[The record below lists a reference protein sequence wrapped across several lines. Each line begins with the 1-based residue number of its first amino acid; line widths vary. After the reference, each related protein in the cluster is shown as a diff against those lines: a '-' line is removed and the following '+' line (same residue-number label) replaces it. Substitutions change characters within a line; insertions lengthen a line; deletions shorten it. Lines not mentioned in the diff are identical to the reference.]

1 MSRKNNPD
9 IHELEGIVKK
19 LLPGTMFAIEH
30 DFGRNGGN
38 KKTLLCVLAGKLKQ
52 HFIRLTVGDKVLV
65 EISKYNLE
73 KGRITYRLKNRKSY
87 GEASTHKP
95 IHNFGPKHKKKK

>member
-19 LLPGTMFAIEH
+19 LLPGTMFDVEL
-30 DFGRNGGN
+30 DFGGN

-65 EISKYNLE
+65 EVSKYDLE
-73 KGRITYRLKNRKSY
+73 KGRITYRLKNKKSY
-87 GEASTHKP
+87 EQTSKAQP
-95 IHNFGPKHKKKK
+95 IRTRGPGQKKK

>member
-19 LLPGTMFAIEH
+19 LLPGTMFDVEL
-30 DFGRNGGN
+30 DFGGN

-65 EISKYNLE
+65 EVSKYDLE
-73 KGRITYRLKNRKSY
+73 KGRITYRLKNKKSY
-87 GEASTHKP
+87 EQTSKAQP
-95 IHNFGPKHKKKK
+95 IHSRGPGGKRK

>member
-19 LLPGTMFAIEH
+19 LLPGTMFEVELSV
-30 DFGRNGGN
+30 GEQ
-38 KKTLLCVLAGKLKQ
+38 KKTLLCILAGKLKQ

-65 EISKYNLE
+65 EVSKYDLE
-73 KGRITYRLKNRKSY
+73 RGRITYRLKNKKSY
-87 GEASTHKP
+87 GGTSKGQP
-95 IHNFGPKHKKKK
+95 IHTRGPQRRKK